1 MECRRLE
8 IEIRRMV
15 DDDFALVRPWFDDP
29 ENARWLKSVYR
40 LGKYNRITHQ
50 LSLKQ
55 RSNYLC
61 IGLAGNVPVGL
72 VGLSHIDRL
81 DRSAMVWYLIAS
93 NEMRGQ
99 GVATKL
105 VNLILKEAFGPLTL
119 HSVYASVV
127 EANIASCR
135 VLQKNNFRC
144 IGVQRQCH
152 SVGGS
157 FHNRLIFD
165 LLIGEQPA

>member
-1 MECRRLE
+1 MEYRGLE

-15 DDDFALVRPWFDDP
+15 DDDFELVRPWFDDP
-29 ENARWLKSVYR
+29 ETRKWLKSVYR
-40 LGKYNRITHQ
+40 LGRYNRITHQ

-61 IGLAGNVPVGL
+61 IGLVGNVPVGL
-72 VGLSHIDRL
+72 VGLSQIDRL
-81 DRSAMVWYLIAS
+81 DRSAMVWYLTAT

-99 GVATKL
+99 GIATRL

-119 HSVYASVV
+119 HSLHASVV
-127 EANIASCR
+127 EDNIASCR

-144 IGVQRQCH
+144 IGVQRESH

-157 FHNRLIFD
+157 FHDRLIFD
-165 LLIGEQPA
+165 LLIGEQTS